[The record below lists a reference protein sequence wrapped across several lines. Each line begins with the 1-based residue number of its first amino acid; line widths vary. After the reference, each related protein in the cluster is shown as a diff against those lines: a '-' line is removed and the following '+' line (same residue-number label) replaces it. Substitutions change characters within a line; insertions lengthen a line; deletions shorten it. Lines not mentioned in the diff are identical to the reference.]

1 MQRLILA
8 TAVTV
13 LLAPIS
19 LAQTL
24 DDDGHEIGCRG
35 LHCRTRTHRTGSDAG
50 EPRSEAERVQP
61 EWRCGRLDRRADHRP
76 HSGQI
81 QQVVIGVGGFLGIG
95 EKRVA
100 VPFNQLT
107 VKPVAVRVA
116 PVTAVPPDGI
126 AVPPVA
132 TAPAP
137 GSTATAPAGTSPAG
151 ATRSEEHFAIDMTKD
166 QLKAAPEYRYPE
178 RR

>member
-1 MQRLILA
+1 
-8 TAVTV
+8 
-13 LLAPIS
+13 
-19 LAQTL
+19 
-24 DDDGHEIGCRG
+24 
-35 LHCRTRTHRTGSDAG
+35 
-50 EPRSEAERVQP
+50 
-61 EWRCGRLDRRADHRP
+61 
-76 HSGQI
+76 
-81 QQVVIGVGGFLGIG
+81 
-95 EKRVA
+95 
-100 VPFNQLT
+100 

-116 PVTAVPPDGI
+116 SVTAVPPDGI